1 MASWAV
7 KSVLVLA
14 GLSVSAAVT
23 PVEKVITLLED
34 LKTQV
39 ETEGAAEATTYDEF
53 ACFCKDTSTSKS
65 TAIKDG
71 QDSIDLGAATI
82 AEKTA
87 EKAATVT
94 ELNNRQ
100 VKQEQLKADLE
111 ATTVRCAAEKA
122 AYEVKDADLVKSIGG
137 LKGAIKAMSDSKPTS
152 FLATRQT
159 IQHSLDFV
167 NTLGHPQQKLA
178 AVFQQLAR
186 VDPADPEYA
195 YHSQGILDTVGQL
208 LKEFEAEK
216 AAADD
221 EETKRKD
228 ACDATKATLNEE
240 ISDNAKAMEG
250 CEKLIQT
257 LAGEIAD
264 TREGLVNSEAMLKDD
279 QTYLKD
285 LTERCEA
292 RAKDWDQRTQ
302 QRADELTALSQALTI
317 LSDRVSIADTSV
329 NERAM
334 LAQIKPVVAVAA
346 PAKASFAFVQI
357 AEVVKGQSVAEMK
370 VSRVIDMLRSESSRL
385 HSTILSSA
393 AANLPRFNN
402 DAKYDPFVKVKELI
416 QSLVERLLKEATEEA
431 TKKGFCDEEL
441 GKAEQDRDYRLED
454 VQTLSAEL
462 ASLEAKEDELTLEI
476 SDLTT
481 GIANLREALNSST
494 EMRAEE
500 KAENLKTIVE
510 SNEGLEAVKEALTI
524 LRTFYKQAA
533 KAPQYLAGELNKV
546 SMVQASP
553 VDEDTTG
560 PGFNG
565 AYSGNQEKSS
575 GVIGLLE
582 VIQSDFERTTKTTA
596 ASEKKA
602 QADFVDFDRVSKTDI
617 SGKETKKELDE
628 EDLATTRNKIETAT
642 ADMKTNMDLLDSAL
656 KALEELAPMCIDMT
670 MPYEERVAKREE
682 EIAALH
688 KALCILDT
696 DGVEADCSG
705 GGGMPQKF

>member
-1 MASWAV
+1 M
-7 KSVLVLA
+7 
-14 GLSVSAAVT
+14 G
-23 PVEKVITLLED
+23 
-34 LKTQV
+34 
-39 ETEGAAEATTYDEF
+39 
-53 ACFCKDTSTSKS
+53 
-65 TAIKDG
+65 
-71 QDSIDLGAATI
+71 
-82 AEKTA
+82 
-87 EKAATVT
+87 
-94 ELNNRQ
+94 
-100 VKQEQLKADLE
+100 
-111 ATTVRCAAEKA
+111 
-122 AYEVKDADLVKSIGG
+122 
-137 LKGAIKAMSDSKPTS
+137 
-152 FLATRQT
+152 
-159 IQHSLDFV
+159 
-167 NTLGHPQQKLA
+167 
-178 AVFQQLAR
+178 
-186 VDPADPEYA
+186 
-195 YHSQGILDTVGQL
+195 
-208 LKEFEAEK
+208 
-216 AAADD
+216 
-221 EETKRKD
+221 
-228 ACDATKATLNEE
+228 
-240 ISDNAKAMEG
+240 
-250 CEKLIQT
+250 
-257 LAGEIAD
+257 
-264 TREGLVNSEAMLKDD
+264 
-279 QTYLKD
+279 
-285 LTERCEA
+285 
-292 RAKDWDQRTQ
+292 DQRTQ

-346 PAKASFAFVQI
+346 PANASFAFVQI
-357 AEVVKGQSVAEMK
+357 AEVVNGQSVAEMK

-441 GKAEQDRDYRLED
+441 GKAEQDRDYRLAD

-481 GIANLREALNSST
+481 GIAGLRDALNSST
-494 EMRAEE
+494 EMRADE

-582 VIQSDFERTTKTTA
+582 VIQSDFDRT
-596 ASEKKA
+596 
-602 QADFVDFDRVSKTDI
+602 SKTDI